1 MNAELIE
8 RMNQHANALTEILE
22 VAMNRKF
29 TLLDEIRGVAAKRKE
44 LLRKI
49 QLLTRYGGKLK
60 AEDLDD
66 LKALAVAVASEAA
79 DSDSKN
85 RVLHPPV
92 IEVDLTAAKG

>member
-8 RMNQHANALTEILE
+8 RMTQHVNALNEILE
-22 VAMNRKF
+22 VAVNRKF

-66 LKALAVAVASEAA
+66 LKALAVAAASEAA

-85 RVLHPPV
+85 RVLRPPV
-92 IEVDLTAAKG
+92 IEVDLTAAK